1 MGSGVSSPW
10 EPSYAAPERGV
21 ARARVATAE
30 LCPRERKDAQ
40 FGRVP
45 RPRPRGR
52 TPARPPGTHRA
63 RAAAARRSAWW
74 KPRKLGEEI
83 DCNSSWAT
91 WPCPRSVR
99 GTAEVSRAEGKKG
112 TVGEQGD
119 CLRAQGARP
128 RRGGCDARLVRGRA
142 DGLDDAHRERVARA
156 PCGGRWCACGSVP
169 APCAQ
174 HLAAYAPRV
183 VSPARFLIAPSPLP
197 AVSPSPAIPPRGTHA
212 VQSWRLQARAR
223 CWSSTRL

>member
-21 ARARVATAE
+21 ARARG
-30 LCPRERKDAQ
+30 D
-40 FGRVP
+40 
-45 RPRPRGR
+45 RGAL
-52 TPARPPGTHRA
+52 PA
-63 RAAAARRSAWW
+63 RAARRAVRARTSATSTRAHTSTAARHAPSASRRG
-74 KPRKLGEEI
+74 KALGMVEATEARRR
-83 DCNSSWAT
+83 NRLTFVMAT

-99 GTAEVSRAEGKKG
+99 GTAEVSRVEGKKG

>member
-1 MGSGVSSPW
+1 MGAKLRSAGAWSC
-10 EPSYAAPERGV
+10 
-21 ARARVATAE
+21 ARARG
-30 LCPRERKDAQ
+30 D
-40 FGRVP
+40 
-45 RPRPRGR
+45 RGAL
-52 TPARPPGTHRA
+52 PAREERRTVRA
-63 RAAAARRSAWW
+63 RTSATSTRAHTSTAARHAPSASRRG
-74 KPRKLGEEI
+74 KALGMVEATEARRR
-83 DCNSSWAT
+83 NRLTFVMAT

-99 GTAEVSRAEGKKG
+99 GTAEVSRVEGKKG